1 VSATYEAVFTRCKSR
16 AALQGAL
23 DRALAAETWPPK
35 ERIEVAEVQFSERGW
50 AMLMPLDRSFFL
62 ERGDANENRLVR
74 LARELGA
81 PVYEVDVRGGSTV
94 TLIEA
99 SADGALRVSGASLAQ
114 AKATTKDVGF
124 GLLPVTDT
132 IRERAKRLADD
143 PRLADYLGELA
154 GFPTW
159 RRSPRDGEPLVFT
172 APASAPPR
180 REPSVASS
188 PPATPAPR
196 DTRPSP
202 SRVRRA
208 PASPGR
214 TTRRRSSSARG
225 GRSR

>member
-1 VSATYEAVFTRCKSR
+1 MSGTYEAVFTRCKSR

-23 DRALAAETWPPK
+23 DRALAAESWPVK

-50 AMLMPLDRSFFL
+50 AMLMPLDHAFFL
-62 ERGDANENRLVR
+62 ERGDAGENRLVR
-74 LARELGA
+74 LARELRA
-81 PVYEVDVRGGSTV
+81 PVYEVSVKGV
-94 TLIEA
+94 TTTLVEA
-99 SADGALRVSGASLAQ
+99 SSEGALRVSGASLPQ
-114 AKATTKDVGF
+114 VKATTKEVGF

-132 IRERAKRLADD
+132 IRDRAKRLADD
-143 PRLADYLGELA
+143 ARLADYLGELA

-172 APASAPPR
+172 APASAPLR
-180 REPSVASS
+180 REMSVASD

-196 DTRPSP
+196 AIPPARG
-202 SRVRRA
+202 RVRRA

-214 TTRRRSSSARG
+214 TTRKRSSPVRG